1 MCKWMLITKFFS
13 LAPVLMY
20 IRLKEIEVKN
30 LRAIIRLKAD
40 KVEPEK
46 IKETIVRVPKFEL

>member
-1 MCKWMLITKFFS
+1 
-13 LAPVLMY
+13 VLTY
-20 IRLKEIEVKN
+20 IRLKESEVKN

-40 KVEPEK
+40 NVEPDK